1 MKKTPTILKI
11 KLITMKKFIV
21 LIGLLCLHVVALQ
34 AQNDGIKNEK
44 KQEKIKALYAAYI
57 TQQLNLT
64 EVEAQ
69 KFWPIH
75 SQFQSEIKNVKKD
88 LPVLERQ
95 QTVLNIKKQ
104 YQQNFSKILGAQRT
118 EAFFKSDAEFKLK
131 LLNRMRKKKMMSILK
146 IKNSFSQ
153 ATKFL
158 F

>member
-21 LIGLLCLHVVALQ
+21 LIGLLCLNVVALQ

-131 LLNRMRKKKMMSILK
+131 LLNRMRKKKQQKDDI
-146 IKNSFSQ
+146 NP
-153 ATKFL
+153 
-158 F
+158 

>member
-1 MKKTPTILKI
+1 MKKTPMILKI
-11 KLITMKKFIV
+11 KLTIMKKFI
-21 LIGLLCLHVVALQ
+21 LMIGFLCFNFLGLQ
-34 AQNDGIKNEK
+34 AQNDIAKNEK

-64 EVEAQ
+64 EAEAQ

-75 SQFQSEIKNVKKD
+75 SQFQTEIKNVDKQ

-118 EAFFKSDAEFKLK
+118 ETFFKSDADFKGK
-131 LLNRMRKKKMMSILK
+131 LLNRMRKKNQQQKQGIS
-146 IKNSFSQ
+146 
-153 ATKFL
+153 
-158 F
+158 